1 MYYDVVIAGC
11 GVAGLYTALR
21 LGRDKKILMLS
32 KEDLESCDSM
42 LAQGGICVLHDE
54 NDYDSYFEDT
64 MRAGHYENRKESV
77 DLMIR
82 GSRAI
87 IDDLLSL
94 GVRFA
99 KNPDGT
105 LAYTRE
111 GAHSR
116 PRICFHEDITGKE
129 ITTTLLS
136 HVKKLTNV
144 TIMEYTVMTDILV
157 VNDHCCGMIAKTRDG
172 ETLHIHAQDTV
183 MATGGIG
190 GLYEHSTN
198 FPSLT
203 GDALRL
209 AEKYGVELENMDYVQ
224 IHPTSLYS
232 EKPGRHFLISESAR
246 GEGAILLNSKGE
258 RFVNELLPRDKVSAA
273 IHAEMEKEGTKH
285 VWLSFAPVPAEDIE
299 NHFPNIYKTCLE
311 AGYDIKKEPAP
322 VVPAQHYFMGGIH
335 VDRHSKTTMEH
346 LYAIGETSCN
356 GVHGKNR
363 LASNSLLES
372 LVFAEKAAQHIAGK
386 EGLE

>member
-1 MYYDVVIAGC
+1 MTGVSDAGIRKEGINKMRDMYYDVVIAGC

-77 DLMIR
+77 ELMIR

-157 VNDHCCGMIAKTRDG
+157 VNDHCCGMIAKTRDD

-190 GLYEHSTN
+190 GLY
-198 FPSLT
+198 
-203 GDALRL
+203 
-209 AEKYGVELENMDYVQ
+209 
-224 IHPTSLYS
+224 
-232 EKPGRHFLISESAR
+232 
-246 GEGAILLNSKGE
+246 
-258 RFVNELLPRDKVSAA
+258 
-273 IHAEMEKEGTKH
+273 
-285 VWLSFAPVPAEDIE
+285 
-299 NHFPNIYKTCLE
+299 
-311 AGYDIKKEPAP
+311 
-322 VVPAQHYFMGGIH
+322 
-335 VDRHSKTTMEH
+335 
-346 LYAIGETSCN
+346 
-356 GVHGKNR
+356 
-363 LASNSLLES
+363 
-372 LVFAEKAAQHIAGK
+372 
-386 EGLE
+386 

>member
-1 MYYDVVIAGC
+1 MTGVSDAGIRKEGINKMRDMYYDVVIAGC

-77 DLMIR
+77 ELMIR

-198 FPSLT
+198 FPILT
-203 GDALRL
+203 GDAC
-209 AEKYGVELENMDYVQ
+209 Q
-224 IHPTSLYS
+224 I
-232 EKPGRHFLISESAR
+232 GRA
-246 GEGAILLNSKGE
+246 
-258 RFVNELLPRDKVSAA
+258 
-273 IHAEMEKEGTKH
+273 H
-285 VWLSFAPVPAEDIE
+285 V
-299 NHFPNIYKTCLE
+299 
-311 AGYDIKKEPAP
+311 
-322 VVPAQHYFMGGIH
+322 
-335 VDRHSKTTMEH
+335 
-346 LYAIGETSCN
+346 
-356 GVHGKNR
+356 
-363 LASNSLLES
+363 
-372 LVFAEKAAQHIAGK
+372 
-386 EGLE
+386 

>member
-77 DLMIR
+77 ALMLR
-82 GSRAI
+82 GSR
-87 IDDLLSL
+87 
-94 GVRFA
+94 
-99 KNPDGT
+99 
-105 LAYTRE
+105 AYTRE

-198 FPSLT
+198 FPILT
-203 GDALRL
+203 GDACRI
-209 AEKYGVELENMDYVQ
+209 AEQHGVELEHMDYVQ
-224 IHPTSLYS
+224 IHPTCLYS
-232 EKPGRHFLISESAR
+232 KKPGRSFLISESAR
-246 GEGAILLNSKGE
+246 GEGAILLNHKGE
-258 RFVNELLPRDKVSAA
+258 RFVNELLPRDVVTKA
-273 IHAEMEKEGTKH
+273 IREEMEKEGVDH
-285 VWLSFAPVPAEDIE
+285 EFISFENVPEEIIKG
-299 NHFPNIYKTCLE
+299 HFPHIYEKCLE
-311 AGYDIKKEPAP
+311 EGYDILKESAP
-322 VVPAQHYFMGGIH
+322 IVPAQHYFMGGVH
-335 VDRHSKTTMEH
+335 VDRDSETTMPH
-346 LYAIGETSCN
+346 LYAVGETSCN

-372 LVFAEKAAQHIAGK
+372 LVFAKRAAQKIELTQKGK
-386 EGLE
+386 EEHESNYHAACC

>member
-77 DLMIR
+77 ELMIR

-198 FPSLT
+198 FPILT
-203 GDALRL
+203 GDA
-209 AEKYGVELENMDYVQ
+209 
-224 IHPTSLYS
+224 
-232 EKPGRHFLISESAR
+232 
-246 GEGAILLNSKGE
+246 
-258 RFVNELLPRDKVSAA
+258 
-273 IHAEMEKEGTKH
+273 
-285 VWLSFAPVPAEDIE
+285 
-299 NHFPNIYKTCLE
+299 
-311 AGYDIKKEPAP
+311 
-322 VVPAQHYFMGGIH
+322 
-335 VDRHSKTTMEH
+335 
-346 LYAIGETSCN
+346 
-356 GVHGKNR
+356 
-363 LASNSLLES
+363 
-372 LVFAEKAAQHIAGK
+372 
-386 EGLE
+386 